1 MGGALLS
8 RAEATG
14 LTAQPNILYLHSH
27 DTGRYVQ
34 PYGYGVLTPN
44 IQLLADQG
52 ILFREAFSAASSC
65 SASRATFVTG
75 QYPHS
80 NGMLGL
86 AHRGFKLNDYGHH
99 VVHPLR
105 SAGYYSALV
114 GEQHVSENEDTSV
127 LGYDHVEEIPRTNV
141 DIVAPRAV
149 EILRSGLPEPFFLSC
164 GFFETH
170 RSFFDPSSVRDTLY
184 SQPPTNLPDTIETRY
199 DMAAF
204 KASARSLDHGV
215 GAVLMALVAAGL
227 SDRTLIVF
235 TTDHGLAFPGAKAT
249 LTDRGIGVNLIVRG
263 PNGFTGG
270 KVEDAL
276 VSQVD
281 MYPTFCELAGIEAP
295 EWAQG
300 TSLMPLM
307 RGETDAVR
315 DEVFAELNYHAA
327 YEPQRCIRTR
337 RFKYIRYYSDGG
349 PVLSNVDDSMTKEVM
364 IQHGWHERRVDH
376 EQLYDLPLDPNEMR
390 NVAHEAAYAAVR
402 AELSDRLDR
411 WMDETRDPLVD
422 GDIPAPPGARI
433 NTRAQR
439 SAEEEPITIAAGDP
453 LAGVAG

>member
-1 MGGALLS
+1 MS
-8 RAEATG
+8 TK
-14 LTAQPNILYLHSH
+14 PNILYLHSH

-52 ILFREAFSAASSC
+52 ILFREAFSASSSC
-65 SASRATFVTG
+65 SPSRASLATG

-86 AHRGFKLNDYGHH
+86 AHRGFKLFDYGHH

-114 GEQHVSENEDTSV
+114 GEQHISENEDTSV

-141 DIVAPRAV
+141 DIVAPAAV
-149 EILRSGLPEPFFLSC
+149 ELIRNGLPEPFFLSV

-170 RSFFDPSSVRDTLY
+170 RSYFDPSSVRDTLY
-184 SQPPTNLPDTIETRY
+184 SQPPTNLPDTIGTRY

-215 GAVLMALVAAGL
+215 GAVLMALVAAGIA
-227 SDRTLIVF
+227 DNTLIVF

-249 LTDRGIGVNLIVRG
+249 LTDRGIGVNLILRG
-263 PNGFTGG
+263 PDGFTGG
-270 KVEDAL
+270 KVVDAL
-276 VSQVD
+276 VSQID
-281 MYPTFCELAGIEAP
+281 LYPTFCELAGVHTP
-295 EWAQG
+295 DWAQG
-300 TSLMPLM
+300 TSLMPLV
-307 RGETDAVR
+307 RGEEKVR
-315 DEVFAELNYHAA
+315 DEIFAELTYHAA
-327 YEPQRCIRTR
+327 YEPQRAIRTR

-349 PVLSNVDDSMTKEVM
+349 PVLANVDDSTTKDLM
-364 IQHGWHERRVDH
+364 IKMGWADRPVDH

-390 NVAHEAAYAAVR
+390 NVAQEERYADVR
-402 AELSDRLDR
+402 QELADRLDA
-411 WMDETRDPLVD
+411 WMRETADPLLD

-433 NTRAQR
+433 NTREQR
-439 SAEEEPITIAAGDP
+439 SAEEEPMVVEPTDP
-453 LAGVAG
+453 LEPSRA